1 MCEKFS
7 SQQQT
12 NKQTPL
18 ALDLNKI
25 KIPFSQIS
33 FQHGDPNYNSYE
45 PQCKVIYGAVLRL
58 KPQKPRSRVTAGVA
72 RKRSILMPVKR
83 LL

>member
-33 FQHGDPNYNSYE
+33 FQHGDPNYNSYGFSV
-45 PQCKVIYGAVLRL
+45 QSDIGAVLRL

-72 RKRSILMPVKR
+72 R
-83 LL
+83 